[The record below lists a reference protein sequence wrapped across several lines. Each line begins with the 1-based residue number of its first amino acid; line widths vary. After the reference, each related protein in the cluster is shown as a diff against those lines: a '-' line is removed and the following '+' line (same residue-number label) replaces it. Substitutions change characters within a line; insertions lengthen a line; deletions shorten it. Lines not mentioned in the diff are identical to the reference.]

1 MQILRRTNQKGAE
14 IILRILFFSVLF
26 MGVSIMMA
34 GAQEEISSEDV
45 TYDSIYRYNAL
56 ENTISHLTMEEIVYA
71 ASQNEKNVEEEIN
84 TSTLKEETIKAWEH
98 SKQVSEKSMEDIE
111 RKMRVES
118 ILTGTT
124 LGTLRFQLVQI
135 KDQIYELKTL
145 AKETEDLRE
154 RYEINIQVEEMGQ
167 VKSKVENFILA
178 RENKFSF
185 FGWFVSML

>member
-45 TYDSIYRYNAL
+45 IYGSIYRYNAL

-154 RYEINIQVEEMGQ
+154 RYEINIQVEEMEQ

>member
-1 MQILRRTNQKGAE
+1 MQILRQTNQKGAE